1 MRDSKGR
8 PLVAVT
14 GVGVVPSLG
23 QGQDDN
29 WAGATAGRTG
39 IHAITRFPT
48 EGLRTRIAGT
58 IDFLPRSLCAPCF
71 ERYAPGPL
79 GGRQSGAG
87 RPGDFPVRC
96 FMPCPGREEWT
107 HRERSPTPRARTA
120 R

>member
-14 GVGVVPSLG
+14 GVGVVTSLG

-29 WAGATAGRTG
+29 WAGATAGRSG

-58 IDFLPRSLCAPCF
+58 IDFLPVDPLCAPLLS
-71 ERYAPGPL
+71 ERYAAL
-79 GGRQSGAG
+79 AAEEAIAQSGAG
-87 RPGDFPVRC
+87 RPGDFPGALFIAVPPVE
-96 FMPCPGREEWT
+96 MEWT
-107 HRERSPTPRARTA
+107 QREALAEAS
-120 R
+120 